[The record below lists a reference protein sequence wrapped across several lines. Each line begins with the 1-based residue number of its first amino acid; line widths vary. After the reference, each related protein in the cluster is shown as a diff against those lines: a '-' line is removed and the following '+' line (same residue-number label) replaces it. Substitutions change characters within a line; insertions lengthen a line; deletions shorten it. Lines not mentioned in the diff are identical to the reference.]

1 MNEIRDFLSLLSEL
15 LLIIALPIVIAAA
28 IQHLRVMTGKLK
40 AKIGEEEWEAV
51 VSTVKTAVRVA
62 EQAGL
67 LEGLFGEEKRQK
79 AVEVAQDFLDERGVS
94 IDVGKLATLVEA
106 EVLTQFHNPSVPAD
120 SPQARQE
127 LIDKAVESAVLAAE
141 QSGLKGLIQNA
152 STEKKAYAANLAK
165 QYLQEHGMAIKDELL
180 DGLIEAQ
187 LLRLFLAARGELPG
201 SGAPVG

>member
-15 LLIIALPIVIAAA
+15 LLIVALPIVIAAA

-40 AKIGEEEWEAV
+40 AKIGTDEWEAV
-51 VSTVKTAVRVA
+51 VSTVQTAVRVA

-67 LEGLFGEEKRQK
+67 LEGLIGEEKRQK
-79 AVEVAQDFLDERGVS
+79 AIDVAQDFLDERGVS
-94 IDVGKLATLVEA
+94 VDVGKLAALVEA
-106 EVLTQFHNPSVPAD
+106 EVLTQFHNPSVPANT
-120 SPQARQE
+120 PQARQE

-141 QSGLKGLIQNA
+141 QSGLKGLIQNVG
-152 STEKKAYAANLAK
+152 TEKKSYAANLAK
-165 QYLQEHGMAIKDELL
+165 QYLQEHGMAIKDDLL

-201 SGAPVG
+201 QGSPVG

>member
-1 MNEIRDFLSLLSEL
+1 MEEIRDFLSLLSEL

-40 AKIGEEEWEAV
+40 AKIGAEEWDAV
-51 VSTVKTAVRVA
+51 VSTVKTAVLA
-62 EQAGL
+62 AQQAGL
-67 LEGLFGEEKRQK
+67 LDGLIGEEKRQK
-79 AVEVAQDFLDERGVS
+79 VIGVAQDFLDERGVS
-94 IDVGKLATLVEA
+94 VDVDKLATLVEA
-106 EVLTQFHNPSVPAD
+106 EVLNQLNEPTVPAD

-152 STEKKAYAANLAK
+152 STEKKAYAANMAK
-165 QYLQEHGMAIKDELL
+165 QYLQEHGMAIKEELL
-180 DGLIEAQ
+180 DGLIEAE

-201 SGAPVG
+201 SGSPVG